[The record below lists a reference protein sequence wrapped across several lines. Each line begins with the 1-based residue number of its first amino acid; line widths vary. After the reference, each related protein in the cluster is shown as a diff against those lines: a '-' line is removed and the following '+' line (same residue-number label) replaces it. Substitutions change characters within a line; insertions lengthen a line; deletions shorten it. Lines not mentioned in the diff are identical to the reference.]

1 MATNEEIIKAYI
13 NNNKAEL
20 NSVQNITGQDKAQYN
35 GGAEYMGT
43 SASDIR
49 KDKLKKE
56 GVTEGAN
63 PKPKKES
70 VAEVKEPIS
79 AITENYEDDW
89 RVRLTVP
96 RELNS
101 SPIIKPLF
109 EKTNGKMIFPFN
121 PTVLLGHSANY
132 DSIQPV
138 HTNYPFYAY
147 QSSQVD
153 QFTISGSFVSENEE
167 DAKYWV
173 AVIHFLRSMTKM
185 FYGNGANVGKPP
197 MMSRLNG
204 YGPHVFNNIPVLITN
219 WTTDLPQD
227 IDYIPCTVAGEQN
240 YVPIDSLITV
250 TCVPNYARTSHA
262 RFDLTRFANGDFVG
276 GQDGF
281 V

>member
-1 MATNEEIIKAYI
+1 MATNSATDIIKQQYSYTSENA
-13 NNNKAEL
+13 AQL
-20 NSVQNITGQDKAQYN
+20 NEEAKMFGSGDYGEDI
-35 GGAEYMGT
+35 
-43 SASDIR
+43 SASGIR
-49 KDKLKKE
+49 KDKIKKE
-56 GVTEGAN
+56 GVPAGAN
-63 PKPKKES
+63 PVPKKES
-70 VAEVKEPIS
+70 VAKAKEPIS
-79 AITENYEDDW
+79 AITEDFEDDW

-101 SPIIKPLF
+101 SSVIRPLF
-109 EKTNGKMIFPFN
+109 EMTNGKMVFPFN

-153 QFTISGSFVSENEE
+153 QFTISGSFVSENQA
-167 DAKYWV
+167 DARYWI
-173 AVIHFLRSMTKM
+173 AVVHFLRTMTKM
-185 FYGNGANVGKPP
+185 FYGNGNNVGKPP

-227 IDYIPCTVAGEQN
+227 IDYIPCTVNGEQN
-240 YVPIDSLITV
+240 YVPTDSLITV
-250 TCVPNYARTSHA
+250 TCVPNYARISHA
-262 RFDLTRFANGDFVG
+262 RFDLTRFANGDFIG
-276 GQDGF
+276 GKDGF